1 MTISALTPF
10 LSEMRRELSQT
21 APDLE
26 RWINS
31 LSTAAGDDPA
41 LIDSLEEYAT
51 QLERIGQT
59 AELIGMPGLS
69 SWCAAL
75 NGILPG
81 FALLEG
87 EARAQAAKH
96 LAVWPALVDEYL
108 QKPADLDVSMALA
121 EYLSSPVF
129 GQPADASAGRKILI
143 GLTAQPVVPEEL
155 MAQLAKADE
164 AVSVTSADVSLAVSD
179 TVDPE
184 VYNAFIEEAPNNL
197 EEFAALTSKIA
208 SGTADVSDMR
218 SAKRIA
224 HSFKGSANIVGIR
237 GIAALGHHT
246 EDVLEYFEQ
255 NPVKPPRA
263 LGQALVAASD
273 CLAQMVGY
281 LRGDESAPENALE
294 VLNEIVAWVNKVKSG
309 DIESMA
315 DDAVVEAAPAG
326 ARTEVFR
333 TQSDAVRPDAPA
345 APAPESEAQATL
357 RVPVNTVD
365 EMYRLIGEMTT
376 KIARLESLVANVT
389 GRAKTLLA
397 HNQVVQQRVVD
408 IEKLVMLRGMSL
420 TPANAAEDE
429 SFDPLEMDRYN
440 ELHGATRALVEA
452 TADAREMTDN
462 LEASVTNLRIEVT
475 QQSQINKELQHQVVS
490 TRLSPVNSL
499 VSRLTRNV
507 RQTCVQ
513 TGKQA
518 NLVISGGDIQVDG
531 DVLNKLADPL
541 LHLLRNAVDHGIELP
556 GERAAAGKPA
566 EGRID
571 LNFARQG
578 SGIVVTIRDD
588 GKGLDYDAIRNKA
601 IDRQLIDADQQLT
614 NAELARLIL
623 LPGFSTRDQ
632 VSEISGRGV
641 GMDVVATRLANIKG
655 TVELSSEPG
664 QGCEIILRFQAS
676 LVTQHTLLVEAGK
689 QLFAIPIHYIR
700 EAFPG
705 DIGQIRQLPATA
717 EKPGSGAPARG
728 TAVSGPSADSNWQ
741 FTIRDESFPVRDLAP
756 LTGYRSPR
764 PSAMGYSAKP
774 KLLIRTADGVMAVLV
789 DRVVESRS
797 VMVKTMGK
805 YLSRVHGVSGVTLM
819 GDGALV
825 PLLNV
830 PELLVLPVAVTAAV
844 ADLAATARLHTR
856 RILVVDDSLSV
867 RKGLMQLFQDAAFE
881 VKGAG
886 DGMEAIRVLES
897 FQPHL
902 VCTDMEMPNMNGLEL
917 TQHLRMKEATRRLPV
932 IMITSRS
939 MDKHRDQAMQAG
951 VSIYVTK
958 PYTDAALLQ
967 HVHGAL
973 QTSVRELAPAG

>member
-1 MTISALTPF
+1 MSIAALTPF
-10 LSEMRRELSQT
+10 LSEMRRELAQT

-26 RWINS
+26 RWLGT
-31 LSTAAGDDPA
+31 LSTAAGEDPSLMEA
-41 LIDSLEEYAT
+41 LEDYAT

-59 AELIGMPGLS
+59 AELIGLGGLGK
-69 SWCAAL
+69 WCAAFS
-75 NGILPG
+75 GILPG
-81 FALLEG
+81 VVFLEG
-87 EARAQAAKH
+87 EARALATRH
-96 LAVWPALVDEYL
+96 LAVWPTLVDNYL
-108 QKPADLDVSMALA
+108 QKPADFDASMALA
-121 EYLSSPVF
+121 EFLASPDF
-129 GQPADASAGRKILI
+129 GQPADENAGLSLLEA
-143 GLTAQPVVPEEL
+143 LTAPPAVPEEL
-155 MAQLAKADE
+155 MAQLANAE
-164 AVSVTSADVSLAVSD
+164 APVSVSSADVSLVVPD
-179 TVDPE
+179 TVDRD
-184 VYNAFIEEAPNNL
+184 VYAAFIDEAPQNL
-197 EEFAALTSKIA
+197 ETFAALTSKIA
-208 SGTADVSDMR
+208 AGLADGNDMR
-218 SAKRIA
+218 TAKRIA

-255 NPVKPPRA
+255 NPLKPPRA
-263 LGQALVAASD
+263 LGRALVAASD

-309 DIESMA
+309 DIASMT
-315 DDAVVEAAPAG
+315 DDAEVEAAPREPDA
-326 ARTEVFR
+326 ARQE
-333 TQSDAVRPDAPA
+333 APA
-345 APAPESEAQATL
+345 APVAEGEAQATL
-357 RVPVNTVD
+357 RVAVITVD
-365 EMYRLIGEMTT
+365 EMYRLIGEMTS
-376 KIARLESLVANVT
+376 KIARLESQVAIVT
-389 GRAKTLLA
+389 GRARALLS
-397 HNQVVQQRVVD
+397 HNLVVQQRVVD

-420 TPANAAEDE
+420 TPADAMENE

-440 ELHGATRALVEA
+440 ELHGATRALVEV

-462 LEASVTNLRIEVT
+462 LEVSVANLRIEVA

-490 TRLSPVNSL
+490 TRLAPVNSL
-499 VSRLTRNV
+499 AARLTRNV

-518 NLVISGGDIQVDG
+518 ALVITGGDIQVDG

-556 GERAAAGKPA
+556 DDRTAAGKPA

-571 LNFARQG
+571 LNFSRHG

-588 GKGLDYDAIRNKA
+588 GKGLDYERIRAKA
-601 IDRQLIDADQQLT
+601 VDRELIRADQQLT
-614 NAELARLIL
+614 HAELARLVL

-664 QGCEIILRFQAS
+664 QGCEVVLRFQAS

-705 DIGQIRQLPATA
+705 GLGQVRQVQQ
-717 EKPGSGAPARG
+717 EEGSGKGEVANPG
-728 TAVSGPSADSNWQ
+728 EGSALLPWQ
-741 FTIRDESFPVRDLAP
+741 FTIRDESFPLRDLAP
-756 LTGYRSPR
+756 LTGYPSSP
-764 PSAMGYSAKP
+764 PSGERYAAMP
-774 KLLIRTADGVMAVLV
+774 KVLIHTHDGVMAVLV

-805 YLSRVHGVSGVTLM
+805 YLPRVHGVSGVTLM
-819 GDGALV
+819 GDGSLV

-830 PELLVLPVAVTAAV
+830 PELLVAPVTVTAAA
-844 ADLAATARLHTR
+844 ADLAAAARLQAR

-867 RKGLMQLFQDAAFE
+867 RKGLMQLLQDAAFE

-886 DGMEAIRVLES
+886 DGMEAVRALES

-917 TQHLRMKEATRRLPV
+917 TQHLRMKETTRHLPV
-932 IMITSRS
+932 IMISSRS
-939 MDKHRDQAMQAG
+939 MDKHREQAMQAG
-951 VSIYVTK
+951 VDIYLTK
-958 PYTDAALLQ
+958 PYTDADLLR
-967 HVHGAL
+967 HVHAAL
-973 QTSVRELAPAG
+973 QASSMREPAAAD

>member
-26 RWINS
+26 RWINT
-31 LSTAAGDDPA
+31 LSAAAGDDPA

-59 AELIGMPGLS
+59 AELIGMPGLGE
-69 SWCAAL
+69 WCAAL

-96 LAVWPALVDEYL
+96 LAVWPVLVDEYL

-121 EYLSSPVF
+121 EYLSSPAF
-129 GQPADASAGRKILI
+129 GQPADEGEGRKMLI
-143 GLTAQPVVPEEL
+143 ALTAQPVVPEEL

-184 VYNAFIEEAPNNL
+184 VYNAFIDEAPNNL

-208 SGTADVSDMR
+208 AGNADASDMR

-273 CLAQMVGY
+273 CLAQMVGS

-309 DIESMA
+309 EIENMA
-315 DDAVVEAAPAG
+315 DDAVVEVVTA
-326 ARTEVFR
+326 
-333 TQSDAVRPDAPA
+333 QSDTVRPDAPA

-376 KIARLESLVANVT
+376 KIARLESLVSIVT
-389 GRAKTLLA
+389 GRAKLLLA

-420 TPANAAEDE
+420 TPANAAENE

-440 ELHGATRALVEA
+440 ELHGAARALVEA

-462 LEASVTNLRIEVT
+462 LESNVTNLRIEVT

-518 NLVISGGDIQVDG
+518 KLVISGGDIQVDG

-556 GERAAAGKPA
+556 EDRVAAGKPD

-601 IDRQLIDADQQLT
+601 IDRQLIDEDQQMT

-705 DIGQIRQLPATA
+705 DIGQIRQLPATP
-717 EKPGSGAPARG
+717 EKLGSGVPARG
-728 TAVSGPSADSNWQ
+728 AAVSGSSADSNWQ
-741 FTIRDESFPVRDLAP
+741 FTIRDESFPVHDLAP

-797 VMVKTMGK
+797 VMVKTMGR
-805 YLSRVHGVSGVTLM
+805 YLTRVHGVSGVTVM

-830 PELLVLPVAVTAAV
+830 PELLVSPVAVTAAV

-867 RKGLMQLFQDAAFE
+867 RKGLMQLFQDAAYE

-917 TQHLRMKEATRRLPV
+917 TQHLRMKEATRHLPV

-958 PYTDAALLQ
+958 PYTDANLLQ
-967 HVHGAL
+967 HVQGAL
-973 QTSVRELAPAG
+973 QTSVRELAAAG

>member
-1 MTISALTPF
+1 M
-10 LSEMRRELSQT
+10 
-21 APDLE
+21 
-26 RWINS
+26 
-31 LSTAAGDDPA
+31 LSTAAGDDPS
-41 LIDSLEEYAT
+41 LINALEEYAT

-69 SWCAAL
+69 TWCTAL

-81 FALLEG
+81 IAFLEG
-87 EARAQAAKH
+87 EARQQAARH

-108 QKPADLDVSMALA
+108 QMPAELEASMALA
-121 EYLSSPVF
+121 EYLSSPAF
-129 GQPADASAGRKILI
+129 SQPAEEGAERKMLI
-143 GLTAQPVVPEEL
+143 ALTAKPVMPEEL
-155 MAQLAKADE
+155 MAQLAKAEE
-164 AVSVTSADVSLAVSD
+164 AVSVTSADVSLVVSD
-179 TVDPE
+179 KVDPE

-197 EEFAALTSKIA
+197 EAFAALTSKIA
-208 SGTADVSDMR
+208 AGQADVEDMR

-309 DIESMA
+309 EIENIT
-315 DDAVVEAAPAG
+315 DDAVVEVAPAG

-333 TQSDAVRPDAPA
+333 TQSDAMRHDAPA
-345 APAPESEAQATL
+345 APVPESEAQATL
-357 RVPVNTVD
+357 RVSVNTVD

-389 GRAKTLLA
+389 GRAKALLT

-408 IEKLVMLRGMSL
+408 IEKLVMLRGMAL
-420 TPANAAEDE
+420 TPANAVENE

-440 ELHGATRALVEA
+440 ELHGATRALVEV

-462 LEASVTNLRIEVT
+462 LETSVTNLRIEVT

-499 VSRLTRNV
+499 VARLTRNV

-518 NLVISGGDIQVDG
+518 ALVISGGDIQVDG

-556 GERAAAGKPA
+556 GDRTAAGKPA

-571 LNFARQG
+571 LNFSRQG

-588 GKGLDYDAIRNKA
+588 GKGLDYDGIRAKA
-601 IDRQLIDADQQLT
+601 IDRQLIDADQQMT
-614 NAELARLIL
+614 HAELARLVL
-623 LPGFSTRDQ
+623 LPGFSTREQ

-641 GMDVVATRLANIKG
+641 GMDVVATRLASIKG

-705 DIGQIRQLPATA
+705 DIGQIRQTPAA
-717 EKPGSGAPARG
+717 GEKQGSGAPAKVTPVGAPSLRN
-728 TAVSGPSADSNWQ
+728 SPSADSDWQ
-741 FTIRDESFPVRDLAP
+741 FTIRDESFPARDLAP
-756 LTGYRSPR
+756 LTGYLSSR
-764 PSAMGYSAKP
+764 PSAVRYSAMP

-819 GDGALV
+819 GDGSLV

-830 PELLVLPVAVTAAV
+830 PELLVSPVAVTAAA

-867 RKGLMQLFQDAAFE
+867 RKGLMQLLQDAAFE

-917 TQHLRMKEATRRLPV
+917 TQHLRMKETTRHLPV

-951 VSIYVTK
+951 VNIYLTK
-958 PYTDAALLQ
+958 PYTDADLLK

-973 QTSVRELAPAG
+973 QASMREPAATG

>member
-1 MTISALTPF
+1 
-10 LSEMRRELSQT
+10 MRRELTQT

-26 RWINS
+26 RWIS
-31 LSTAAGDDPA
+31 TLSTAASDDPSLMEA
-41 LIDSLEEYAT
+41 LEDYAT

-59 AELIGMPGLS
+59 AELIGMAGLGA
-69 SWCAAL
+69 WCAAL

-81 FALLEG
+81 VAFLEG
-87 EARAQAAKH
+87 EARAQACQH
-96 LAVWPALVDEYL
+96 LAAWPALVDEYL
-108 QKPADLDVSMALA
+108 HKPTDFDASLALA
-121 EYLSSPVF
+121 EYLASPSF
-129 GQPADASAGRKILI
+129 GQPADENAGLSLI
-143 GLTAQPVVPEEL
+143 EALTAPPVVPEEL
-155 MAQLAKADE
+155 MAQLARAE
-164 AVSVTSADVSLAVSD
+164 APVSVSAADVSLAVSD
-179 TVDPE
+179 TVDRD
-184 VYNAFIEEAPNNL
+184 VYDAFIDEAPHNL
-197 EEFAALTSKIA
+197 ETFAALTSRIA
-208 SGTADVSDMR
+208 AGLADINDMR
-218 SAKRIA
+218 TAKRIA

-263 LGQALVAASD
+263 LGRALVAASD

-309 DIESMA
+309 DIENMT
-315 DDAVVEAAPAG
+315 DDAVVDVAPAG
-326 ARTEVFR
+326 ARTEVFPA
-333 TQSDAVRPDAPA
+333 QPDAARQEAPTTPA
-345 APAPESEAQATL
+345 AEGEAQATL
-357 RVPVNTVD
+357 RVPVSTVD

-376 KIARLESLVANVT
+376 KIARLESQVANVT
-389 GRAKTLLA
+389 GRAQALID
-397 HNQVVQQRVVD
+397 HNLVVQQRVVD

-420 TPANAAEDE
+420 TPADAAENE

-440 ELHGATRALVEA
+440 ELHGATRALVEVA
-452 TADAREMTDN
+452 ADAREMTDN
-462 LEASVTNLRIEVT
+462 LEANVTNLRTEVA

-490 TRLSPVNSL
+490 TRLAPVNSL
-499 VSRLTRNV
+499 AARLTRNV

-518 NLVISGGDIQVDG
+518 ALVITGGDIQVDG

-556 GERAAAGKPA
+556 EDRAAAGKPA

-571 LNFARQG
+571 LNFSRHG
-578 SGIVVTIRDD
+578 SGIVVDIRDD
-588 GKGLDYDAIRNKA
+588 GKGLDYERIRAKA
-601 IDRQLIDADQQLT
+601 IERELIRADQQLT
-614 NAELARLIL
+614 RAELARLVL

-705 DIGQIRQLPATA
+705 GLGQIRQLSPSD
-717 EKPGSGAPARG
+717 EKDGSR
-728 TAVSGPSADSNWQ
+728 SGEWQ
-741 FTIRDESFPVRDLAP
+741 FTIRDESFPLRDLTP
-756 LTGYRSPR
+756 LTGYPSSP
-764 PSAMGYSAKP
+764 PSAERFAALP
-774 KLLIRTADGVMAVLV
+774 KVLIRTADGVMAVLV

-805 YLSRVHGVSGVTLM
+805 YLARVHGVSGVTLM
-819 GDGALV
+819 GDGSLV

-830 PELLVLPVAVTAAV
+830 PELLVTPIAVTAAA
-844 ADLAATARLHTR
+844 ADLAAAARLQAR

-867 RKGLMQLFQDAAFE
+867 RKGLMLLLQDAAFE

-886 DGMEAIRVLES
+886 DGMEAIRMLDS

-902 VCTDMEMPNMNGLEL
+902 ICTDMEMPNMNGLEL
-917 TQHLRMKEATRRLPV
+917 TQHLRMKEATRHLPI

-939 MDKHRDQAMQAG
+939 MDKHREQAMQAG
-951 VSIYVTK
+951 VNIYLTK
-958 PYTDAALLQ
+958 PYTDADLLQ
-967 HVHGAL
+967 HVHAAL
-973 QTSVRELAPAG
+973 QASSMRELAVAD